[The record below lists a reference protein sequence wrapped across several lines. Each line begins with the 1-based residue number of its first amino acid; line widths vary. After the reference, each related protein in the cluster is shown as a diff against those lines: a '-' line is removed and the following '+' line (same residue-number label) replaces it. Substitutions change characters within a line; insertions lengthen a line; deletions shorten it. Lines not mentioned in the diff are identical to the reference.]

1 MCRNRLLT
9 LACALTLAAV
19 LGKFYAMPAIAQA
32 ARAAL
37 VQDRDN
43 PARQPFSALV
53 PTVNG
58 TASSLAVPSGMR
70 LIVTDMYFDY
80 QGRPGLSCSAEVLAP
95 GHHSFFALTDSAAF
109 LTSGGV
115 QIYAADH
122 AFQIALDP
130 GQSIQVN
137 LPCNSPAAG
146 GGEGAGKIGP
156 SSEVSFAGY
165 MIGIP

>member
-1 MCRNRLLT
+1 MFRNRLLMFAGA
-9 LACALTLAAV
+9 LALTAV
-19 LGKFYAMPAIAQA
+19 LGKFYAVPAIAQA

-43 PARQPFSALV
+43 PARQPYTALV

-58 TASSLAVPSGMR
+58 TASSPAVPAGTR
-70 LIVTDMYFDY
+70 LIVTHMYFDY
-80 QGRPGLSCSAEVLAP
+80 EGVSGLSCGAEVLAP
-95 GHHSFFALTDSAAF
+95 GHHSFYALTDPAAF
-109 LTSGGV
+109 LTNGGV
-115 QIYAADH
+115 QTYAADH

-137 LPCNSPAAG
+137 VTCNTPAESG
-146 GGEGAGKIGP
+146 GGGSGKIVP

>member
-19 LGKFYAMPAIAQA
+19 LGKFYAIPAIAQA
-32 ARAAL
+32 TRAAL

-53 PTVNG
+53 PTANG
-58 TASSLAVPSGMR
+58 TASSPAVPSGMR

-80 QGRPGLSCSAEVLAP
+80 QGLPGLSCSAEVLAP
-95 GHHSFFALTDSAAF
+95 GHRSFYALADSPAF
-109 LTSGGV
+109 LTNGGAKT
-115 QIYAADH
+115 YAADH
-122 AFQIALDP
+122 AFQIVLDP

-137 LPCNSPAAG
+137 LPCNNPAG
-146 GGEGAGKIGP
+146 GGGGSAGKIVP
-156 SSEVSFAGY
+156 SSEVSFSGY

>member
-1 MCRNRLLT
+1 MFRNRFLT
-9 LACALTLAAV
+9 FAWALALIAV
-19 LGKFYAMPAIAQA
+19 LGKFYAIPAIAQA

-58 TASSLAVPSGMR
+58 TALSPAVPSGMR

-80 QGRPGLSCSAEVLAP
+80 QGVPGLSCGAEVLAP
-95 GHHSFFALTDSAAF
+95 GHQSFYALTDSPVF
-109 LTSGGV
+109 LTVGGV
-115 QIYAADH
+115 QTYAADH

-137 LPCNSPAAG
+137 LACNIPAESG
-146 GGEGAGKIGP
+146 GGGQGKIVP
-156 SSEVSFAGY
+156 YSEVSFAGY